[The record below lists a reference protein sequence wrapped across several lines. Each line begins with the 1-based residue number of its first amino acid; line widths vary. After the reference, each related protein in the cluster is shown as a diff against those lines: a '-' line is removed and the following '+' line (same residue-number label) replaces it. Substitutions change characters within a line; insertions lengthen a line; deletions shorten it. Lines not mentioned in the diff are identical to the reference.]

1 MVLVLVGNAAVL
13 RFGARQ
19 WGGGGKWRAAV
30 LTFGARQQEVDGG
43 AGWPCRLVFGV
54 GWPCHLV
61 FGVGWP
67 CHLAFG
73 VKRRVGFALCPS
85 SHLVQVVVVRDGER
99 PCRLTFDAR
108 WWVGGEVSVGLNA
121 TELHSTLL
129 HLI

>member
-1 MVLVLVGNAAVL
+1 MEVVLVLVGDAAVL

-19 WGGGGKWRAAV
+19 QGGGGKWRVAV
-30 LTFGARQQEVDGG
+30 LTFGVRQREVDS
-43 AGWPCRLVFGV
+43 GV
-54 GWPCHLV
+54 GWLCHLA

-73 VKRRVGFALCPS
+73 ARR
-85 SHLVQVVVVRDGER
+85 R
-99 PCRLTFDAR
+99 
-108 WWVGGEVSVGLNA
+108 VGGEVSVGLNV